1 MTNNQI
7 ATPFSQDDNNLMQ
20 QLLQYWGLSEPI
32 LMGQYT
38 RVQDK
43 PFGFF
48 NNVKNKAG
56 KLLSYPQRL
65 DEVSV
70 YIYRDDLEEGAY
82 YKFRF
87 CLASLK
93 ESQNK
98 NNRFLI
104 QTDTSQEI
112 IKLDYNQENKNN
124 TDSNKLVIKTPKPKL
139 ENYKSWV
146 QEIFDRKGK
155 TEEDAKDIAS
165 SLNIFSEDLYTK
177 AERFIFELLQNADDF
192 PGASGKV
199 QIKFML
205 LQEHLLILHTGKSF
219 SKEEVEAI
227 CRIGNSTKSTDASK
241 TGYKGIGF
249 KSVFVHAD
257 CVYIFSG
264 NYQFRYDKNYY
275 KKPEITPWQIK
286 PIWTDKHELPQ
297 EIRLAGDFFEYPV
310 AIGVHVGID
319 KVNEYRQKIKEI
331 FSEPRFM
338 LFLRHVNLI
347 EISGLV
353 HDLKISL
360 QLDRENKFSKISSN
374 GKFRNNW
381 LVEDFVF
388 EVTQDVRDRVKNDNS
403 VPTKLQQ
410 ATKTKLSFGTKIEN
424 EKLIALSTDESVL
437 FSYLPTNVKDYQFPL
452 LVNADFLT
460 KADREDLHRDNDWNC
475 FIFEQIGYHIF
486 EFLARICNSY
496 PTYRNYITDLIPS
509 PLNSKEKVSQSFND
523 GFAKGIENIAFIPSD
538 ETDKLLKVNEA
549 IIDNTGITEIIPT
562 SKVKSILNIQK
573 CFVSRTL
580 RNSDKL
586 QRLGVETF
594 DLNQLINLLKQ
605 YSYESL
611 EEYIKI
617 IIHLENKKYATKI
630 KERQLPMIWGENG
643 KIIVSTS
650 EQTVYFQPSIESK
663 KLLTFDNF
671 AFILPQL
678 DQDSYENTHLHS
690 ALTSLGV
697 KDFNPIQVI
706 KERMRKSQYEPIANT
721 VNDHINHIRFIFQ
734 NRHQL
739 TDIEYQRLSNLK
751 LLYRIEEKYF
761 PAVAS
766 SCYLSDYYQPQYAL
780 ESVAKNL
787 GENNK
792 IANNFQFIASDYC
805 EYEKDITSWRQFF
818 LKINIV
824 KPDGLEIIK
833 KYILPLIDNNQINE
847 NNTIQITRFMFSV
860 LHNQIINIDIKQ
872 KLSKLLLLT
881 NEGLKQVIECN
892 LSEFYINVSQSSN
905 FLQEFKLPNRISNQY
920 CSGNE
925 SPEKWRQFFVNIGV
939 KEVNGIELIRKKIA
953 LLETNKDFINPKN
966 VIQITIEIFN
976 YNRDLTQDDFQ
987 KLSELPIL
995 VKNGQLAPANEC
1007 YLSND
1012 YHPKQDLESLFAST
1026 EFHKIVSSQYITEN
1040 NAELWKQF
1048 FVKIQVAEELRVL
1061 KYEERVSFI
1070 STKDVEKAYLKY
1082 IQVDYADSYDME
1094 NFVEIT
1100 DIEDYIQNY
1109 DFAYQLWSYLKQI
1122 WNINLEADS
1131 QIWISSDKRRKV
1143 FSYFKF
1149 LFTQYPSIPCIDKRC
1164 RKPAEIYSYSIP
1176 TKNDLIALGLPVSSI
1191 DFPSNIESFLGI
1203 KKTLD
1208 VKAYLQI
1215 IDNINANFSKNHIP
1229 KLLSAYEGLLK
1240 VLQSGNSGDK
1250 ILISQWSKTGKL
1262 LGCDEQLHPTN
1273 ELYYLDSSLE
1283 LPYKQ
1288 NPRLVKFPESLRSY
1302 NAENLLSAFH
1312 VKKIQNAPV
1321 YYDADK
1327 TCTILPQLIH
1337 DRLYY
1342 ISVYLVNSTIPELI
1356 DEQTKKVIIALSQ
1369 LSISNPNKLYRSIKD
1384 IDYEEAIY
1392 NFYGNNGI
1400 FYVGRWNSRKNAK
1413 IGEYLIKALGLD
1425 ERKISSEKLLDF
1437 LDDPLEEV
1445 ISYLRE
1451 GGFDIPEPPKPEV
1464 IPPIETSITSS
1475 VISIDEPGKGYKPEQ
1490 WGKFGEDKAEL
1501 FYKRLGYT
1509 IVKQPD
1515 GTGYDF
1521 RCTKPN
1527 SELFVEVKTI
1537 NPNYNDVIRITPNE
1551 WQKMCILDNQN
1562 KYELFIVLHVGESVT
1577 KMIRIQSAWKTL
1589 QEVLSKLNQQSH
1601 TAYGYNSNMIEVLIG
1616 LQGNSNNSGNDIIFN
1631 WKRLAEK
1638 GNLLSSNIQ
1647 EFSS

>member
-1 MTNNQI
+1 MTKNQI
-7 ATPFSQDDNNLMQ
+7 ATPFRQNDNNLMQ
-20 QLLQYWGLSEPI
+20 QLLQHWGLSEPI
-32 LMGQYT
+32 LIGQYT
-38 RVQDK
+38 KVKDK
-43 PFGFF
+43 SFGFF
-48 NNVKNKAG
+48 NNVKNETG
-56 KLLSYPQRL
+56 ELVSYPQGL
-65 DEVSV
+65 GEVSV
-70 YIYRDDLEEGAY
+70 YVHRDNLEEGVY
-82 YKFRF
+82 YQFSF
-87 CLASLK
+87 CLSSLK
-93 ESQNK
+93 QRKQKNNCFLLQANINEKVIQIDLNKDNK
-98 NNRFLI
+98 NF
-104 QTDTSQEI
+104 S
-112 IKLDYNQENKNN
+112 KLD
-124 TDSNKLVIKTPKPKL
+124 IKTEKSEL
-139 ENYKSWV
+139 DNYKKWV
-146 QEIFDRKGK
+146 QEIFDKKGK
-155 TEEDAKDIAS
+155 TEEDARDIAS

-199 QIKFML
+199 QIKFIL
-205 LQEHLLILHTGKSF
+205 LQEHLLIIHTGKSF

-275 KKPEITPWQIK
+275 EQPEITPWQIK
-286 PIWTDKHELPQ
+286 PIWTDRQELPE
-297 EIRLAGDFFEYPV
+297 EIRLSSDFFEYPV

-347 EISGLV
+347 EISGVV

-360 QLDRENKFSKISSN
+360 ELDRENNFSKISSN

-381 LVEDFVF
+381 LVQDFVF
-388 EVTQDVRDRVKNDNS
+388 EVTQDVRDKVKNDNS

-410 ATKTKLSFGTKIEN
+410 ATKTKLSFGTKIDN
-424 EKLIALSTDESVL
+424 GKLTALSTDESVL

-475 FIFEQIGYHIF
+475 FIFEQIGYHFF
-486 EFLARICNSY
+486 EFLAWISKYY
-496 PTYRNYITDLIPS
+496 PQYRNHINDLLPS
-509 PLNSKEKVSQSFND
+509 RLNSKEKVSQSFNS
-523 GFAKGIENIAFIPSD
+523 GFARGIENVAFIPSD
-538 ETDKLLKVNEA
+538 ETDKLLKVSEA
-549 IIDNTGITEIIPT
+549 IIDNTGITEIIPPA
-562 SKVKSILNIQK
+562 KIKSILNIQK
-573 CFVSRTL
+573 YFVSRTL
-580 RNSDKL
+580 RNCDKL
-586 QRLGVETF
+586 QSLGVEVF
-594 DLNQLINLLKQ
+594 DLSQLIKLLKE
-605 YSYESL
+605 YPYESL
-611 EEYIKI
+611 QEYIKI
-617 IIHLENKKYATKI
+617 LIHLENKKFATKI
-630 KERQLPMIWGENG
+630 KERQLPIIWDENG
-643 KIIVSTS
+643 KRIASTS
-650 EQTVYFQPSIESK
+650 EQPVYFQPSIECK

-671 AFILPQL
+671 AFVLPKL
-678 DQDSYENTHLHS
+678 DEDSYENNLLRS
-690 ALTSLGV
+690 ALISLGV
-697 KDFNPIQVI
+697 KDFDPIQVI
-706 KERMRKSQYEPIANT
+706 KERIIKGKYQPTNNT
-721 VNDHINHIRFIFQ
+721 IDDHINHIRFIFQ

-739 TDIEYQRLSNLK
+739 TDNEYQRLSNLK
-751 LLYRIEEKYF
+751 LLYRIEDKYY

-766 SCYLSDYYQPQYAL
+766 SCYLADYYQPQYPL
-780 ESVAKNL
+780 ESVAKTL

-792 IANNFQFIASDYC
+792 VANNFQFIVSDYC
-805 EYEKDITSWRQFF
+805 ENEKDIISWRQFF
-818 LKINIV
+818 IKINIV

-833 KYILPLIDNNQINE
+833 KYIFPLIDNNQINE
-847 NNTIQITRFMFSV
+847 SNTIQITRFMFSV
-860 LHNQIINIDIKQ
+860 LHNQTINIEIRH

-881 NEGLKQVIECN
+881 NEGLKQVTECN

-905 FLQEFKLPNRISNQY
+905 FLQEFKLPNLISNKY

-925 SPEKWRQFFVNIGV
+925 SLEKWKQFFVNIGV
-939 KEVNGIELIRKKIA
+939 KEVNGIELIRNKIDLLVTKKD
-953 LLETNKDFINPKN
+953 LVNSNN
-966 VIQITIEIFN
+966 VISITREIFN
-976 YNRDLTQDDFQ
+976 YHRDLTQDDFQ

-995 VKNGQLAPANEC
+995 LKNGQLAPAKEC
-1007 YLSND
+1007 YLSNN

-1026 EFHKIVSSQYITEN
+1026 DFYKLVSPQYITEN
-1040 NAELWKQF
+1040 NGELWKQF
-1048 FVKIQVAEELRVL
+1048 FLKIQVAEEIRVF
-1061 KYEERVSFI
+1061 KSEQPI
-1070 STKDVEKAYLKY
+1070 SIIFADDVGKAYLEY
-1082 IQVDYADSYDME
+1082 IQVNYADSYTME
-1094 NFVEIT
+1094 NFIEVSE
-1100 DIEDYIQNY
+1100 IEDYIENY
-1109 DFAYQLWSYLKQI
+1109 EFANKIWLYLKQNWDRMNLGI
-1122 WNINLEADS
+1122 DSKIYINAS
-1131 QIWISSDKRRKV
+1131 KKIVSSV
-1143 FSYFKF
+1143 FKF
-1149 LFTQYPSIPCIDKRC
+1149 SVTQYPSIPCIDKQC

-1176 TKNDLIALGLPVSSI
+1176 TKHDLIALGLPVSSI

-1208 VKAYLQI
+1208 VRAYLQI

-1229 KLLSAYEGLLK
+1229 KLLSAYEGLAK

-1288 NPRLVKFPESLRSY
+1288 NPRLIKFPESLRSY
-1302 NAENLLSAFH
+1302 NAENLLSAFN
-1312 VKKIQNAPV
+1312 VKKITKAQG
-1321 YYDADK
+1321 YYDENK
-1327 TCTILPQLIH
+1327 PCEILPKLI
-1337 DRLYY
+1337 RNRVYY
-1342 ISVYLVNSTIPELI
+1342 ISVYLANSTIPELVNNHSQKI
-1356 DEQTKKVIIALSQ
+1356 LNALDKVTIN
-1369 LSISNPNKLYRSIKD
+1369 NPGKLYYAIED
-1384 IDYEEAIY
+1384 INYKEPIY
-1392 NFYGNNGI
+1392 NFYGSNEI

-1425 ERKISSEKLLDF
+1425 EKKISSEKLLDF

-1464 IPPIETSITSS
+1464 IPPIEIEITSS
-1475 VISIDEPGKGYKPEQ
+1475 GISRDRQGLGDDAEK

-1501 FYKRLGYT
+1501 FYQRLGYS
-1509 IVKQPD
+1509 VSKQPD

-1521 RCTKPN
+1521 RCVKPD

-1562 KYELFIVLHVGESVT
+1562 KYELLIVLHVGESVT

-1589 QEVLSKLNQQSH
+1589 QEVFSKLNQQSH
-1601 TAYGYNSNMIEVLIG
+1601 INYGYNSNMIEVLIG